1 MNAFPPKRRYGR
13 PLLLLVVLL
22 VGLYLYTK
30 KGTDNAATP
39 VQEEITSLEFLPTD
53 IIRITPQTLR
63 KVLPISGELRA
74 VTQSPVKALVNG
86 EVTEVLVREGE
97 TVQAGQIVIRI
108 DPREHQ
114 ARLAQAKGALLAAQG
129 QLNIATQTRD
139 NNQALLDKGFI
150 SRNAFDTAYSQYQ
163 IAHANVESAI
173 GARDVAQKAV
183 TDTNIRAPIAGVI
196 SSRTVQPGEK
206 VSTDNKLL
214 DIIDLRQMELESAVP
229 ASDIMHVALGQEVQV
244 SVEGLSAP
252 IKGTVARINPATQSG
267 SRSILTYIRIDNTQ
281 GLLRAGMFAEATL
294 TLDKKDDVLSIPQL
308 ALHQENDVQYVY
320 AIDNNTIV
328 RKTVT
333 TGMHGVTSQGP
344 AIEILSGLSNGIA
357 VIKSNLGV
365 LKEGTL
371 VRFAGETPQAATKP

>member
-22 VGLYLYTK
+22 VGVYLYTK
-30 KGTDNAATP
+30 KGADNTAVAE
-39 VQEEITSLEFLPTD
+39 QAEITSLEFLPSD
-53 IIRITPQTLR
+53 IARITPQTIR
-63 KVLPISGELRA
+63 NVLPISGELRA

-86 EVTEVLVREGE
+86 EVTEVLVREGD
-97 TVQAGQIVIRI
+97 TVQAGQVVIRI
-108 DPREHQ
+108 DPRENQ

-281 GLLRAGMFAEATL
+281 GLLRAGLFAEATL
-294 TLDKKDDVLSIPQL
+294 TLDKKDDVLAIPQL
-308 ALHQENDVQYVY
+308 ALHQDNDVQYVY
-320 AIDNNTIV
+320 AIDNNSIV

-333 TGMHGVTSQGP
+333 TGMHGITSQGP
-344 AIEILSGLSNGIA
+344 AIEILSGLSNGTT
-357 VIKSNLGV
+357 VIKSNLGA
-365 LKEGTL
+365 LKEGTP
-371 VRFAGETPQAATKP
+371 VRFAGETPQAATKQ